1 MFALGDYDTTET
13 VINPFNTFS
22 SDDPSASVT
31 ITNLAAADV
40 EIHKDG
46 SDTQRASDN
55 GVTVS
60 INFDGVTGNHII
72 SIDLSDN
79 SDDGYYSA
87 GSRYQVRMEGTTVDG
102 ATINA
107 WIGTFSIGCTL
118 RPTTA
123 GRKLDVASTGEAGL
137 DFDNIKDASG
147 AHTLTNITVPTVT
160 TNTDMVGTDDA
171 ATATNLATHDGKLD
185 TAQADLDTITGTG
198 GVLIGTDAMDR
209 SGTLDVNTKTIT
221 DGIIVAN
228 TLGGD
233 CITAAKIADA
243 AFVADN
249 FAASSLN
256 DKGNWNTVTP
266 DAVGTA
272 PTSAEIKTAIEAGGS
287 SLAQILADTG
297 ELQTDDIPG
306 TLATIAG
313 YLDTEIAAIKTVTDN
328 LPESGALTTIGT
340 DTARLT
346 AVRAAVL
353 TDWIDAGRLDAI
365 LDGIKVV
372 TDALTAAAAA
382 KLALSAAGIVSGA
395 AEAGTLSTTQ
405 MTTDLSEATDDHYI
419 GAVVVWTSGV
429 LAGQRSDITD
439 YAGANGLLTYTET
452 TEAPSAADT
461 FVIL

>member
-13 VINPFNTFS
+13 VINPFNTFT

-46 SDTQRASDN
+46 STTQRASDN

-123 GRKLDVASTGEAGL
+123 GRKLDVTAGGCGGIDWANVEAPTTAVDLSQTDIQLCDTTTDVTNRVTADMTYIHGTALTETAGQLAGRFVNFFDQASATFSVATALSSFKATG
-137 DFDNIKDASG
+137 FST
-147 AHTLTNITVPTVT
+147 H
-160 TNTDMVGTDDA
+160 DA
-171 ATATNLATHDGKLD
+171 A
-185 TAQADLDTITGTG
+185 
-198 GVLIGTDAMDR
+198 
-209 SGTLDVNTKTIT
+209 
-221 DGIIVAN
+221 
-228 TLGGD
+228 
-233 CITAAKIADA
+233 
-243 AFVADN
+243 
-249 FAASSLN
+249 
-256 DKGNWNTVTP
+256 
-266 DAVGTA
+266 AV
-272 PTSAEIKTAIEAGGS
+272 KTAIEAGGS
-287 SLAQILADTG
+287 HL
-297 ELQTDDIPG
+297 
-306 TLATIAG
+306 TL
-313 YLDTEIAAIKTVTDN
+313 IKAVTDN
-328 LPESGALTTIGT
+328 LPDSGALTTIGT
-340 DTARLT
+340 DAARLT

-353 TDWIDAGRLDAI
+353 TDWIDAGRLDVLLDAI
-365 LDGIKVV
+365 PTTAMRGTDNAATASALSTHDGKLDTADTVVDAIKVV

-419 GAVVVWTSGV
+419 GAVLVWTSGV
-429 LAGQRSDITD
+429 LDGQRTDITD
-439 YAGANGLLTYTET
+439 YAGATGLLTYTAA
-452 TEAPSAADT
+452 TEAPSATDT